1 MPRGEGAKDVGS
13 RGVVSFVSMK
23 LALLLIVASVGSGC
37 HDGPAAPP
45 LPARAASTPPPFA
58 SGPPGSVAP
67 TVSVPVAATDVAP
80 SGRFMTDADL
90 GSTIS
95 ALSEETGEFP
105 SDNFVSNETSLLDVA
120 AALRRDAI
128 RGRAYVGVG
137 PEQNL
142 TYARLMRASVAYV
155 VDIRRQNM
163 LELMVIRAAMEQ
175 APTRTAF
182 FSAWTSRLDVSAK
195 LAEPSTAS
203 VGEIARAI
211 AGTPADTARRAALR
225 DATRS
230 LMARLGVV
238 SAPSDDREIAK
249 VVDAFATQGLDIAY
263 SMKGSGRRYP
273 ALRELLA
280 ALGPDGSTSFAA
292 NEEAYSETRRMM
304 MENRIVPVVGDFSG
318 AKALRGVAGD
328 MKRRGVSLGV
338 LYTSNVEQYL
348 FEGRTYDRFVANVA
362 AMPADEES
370 LIVRVWF
377 DQGRAHPMQR
387 KGHRTTTLA
396 MSLRRFLAR
405 TGTRPYRSYWEVTTD
420 RVVLEPFGPNP

>member
-1 MPRGEGAKDVGS
+1 
-13 RGVVSFVSMK
+13 MK
-23 LALLLIVASVGSGC
+23 LASVLILLAFASGC

-45 LPARAASTPPPFA
+45 VPAWAASSSRPSA
-58 SGPPGSVAP
+58 SGP
-67 TVSVPVAATDVAP
+67 SVPVAPPLSGAVTTTDAAP
-80 SGRFMTDADL
+80 PDRFMTDAEL
-90 GSTIS
+90 GATIS
-95 ALSEETGEFP
+95 ALSEETGDFP

-182 FSAWTSRLDVSAK
+182 LSAWTSRPDVSAK
-195 LAEPSTAS
+195 LAEPGTAS
-203 VGEIARAI
+203 VEEIAGAL
-211 AGTPADTARRAALR
+211 AGTPADAARRAALR

-238 SAPSDDREIAK
+238 SAPQDDREIAR
-249 VVDAFATQGLDIAY
+249 VVEAFATKGIDIAY
-263 SMKGSGRRYP
+263 SMKGSGRKYP
-273 ALRELLA
+273 ALRELLSA
-280 ALGPDGSTSFAA
+280 RGPDGSVSFTA
-292 NEEAYSETRRMM
+292 NEQAYAETRRMM

-318 AKALRGVAGD
+318 VKALRGVAAD
-328 MKRRGVSLGV
+328 MKRRGISLGV
-338 LYTSNVEQYL
+338 FYTSNVEQYL
-348 FEGRTYDRFVANVA
+348 FEGHTYERFVANVA
-362 AMPADEES
+362 AMPAVDES

-396 MSLRRFLAR
+396 MSLSRFLAR
-405 TGTRPYRSYWEVTTD
+405 SASRPYRSYWEVTTD
-420 RVVLEPFGPNP
+420 TAGLEPSGPSP